1 MYAFVIRQYFDL
13 SSTNVPPTMKPCPG
27 RIVPPPSACHGR
39 PCPPTE
45 LVSLMTNR
53 TYPNISQLA
62 ARMSA
67 NHSRVVRSIDQMITP
82 IDEMVQASADAD
94 WPRVAELGHQLANNS
109 REAGYRGVSVM
120 AQVVANE
127 AGRPD
132 NAHGVKRSLIRL
144 IGTYGR
150 TTRTASAD

>member
-1 MYAFVIRQYFDL
+1 M
-13 SSTNVPPTMKPCPG
+13 TKPN
-27 RIVPPPSACHGR
+27 
-39 PCPPTE
+39 
-45 LVSLMTNR
+45 L
-53 TYPNISQLA
+53 PNIGQLA

-67 NHSRVVRSIDQMITP
+67 NHARVTRSIDQMIAP
-82 IDEMVQASADAD
+82 IDEMVQASADCN
-94 WPRVAELGHQLANNS
+94 WTKVAELGHQLADDS

-132 NAHGVKRSLIRL
+132 NAHAVKRSLIRL

-150 TTRTASAD
+150 STRTTST

>member
-1 MYAFVIRQYFDL
+1 
-13 SSTNVPPTMKPCPG
+13 
-27 RIVPPPSACHGR
+27 
-39 PCPPTE
+39 
-45 LVSLMTNR
+45 MTK
-53 TYPNISQLA
+53 TAYPNIGQLT
-62 ARMSA
+62 ARMAA
-67 NHSRVVRSIDQMITP
+67 NHSRVVRSIDHLMLP
-82 IDEMVQASADAD
+82 IDEMVRASANAD
-94 WPRVAELGHQLANNS
+94 WSKVAALGHQLSEKS

-150 TTRTASAD
+150 TSRHHAVTTSD

>member
-1 MYAFVIRQYFDL
+1 
-13 SSTNVPPTMKPCPG
+13 
-27 RIVPPPSACHGR
+27 
-39 PCPPTE
+39 
-45 LVSLMTNR
+45 MTKR
-53 TYPNISQLA
+53 TYPNIGQLA

-67 NHSRVVRSIDQMITP
+67 NHSRVVNSIDYMIAP
-82 IDEMVQASADAD
+82 IDEMVRASSDGD
-94 WPRVAELGHQLANNS
+94 WEKVATLGQQLSQDS
-109 REAGYRGVSVM
+109 RDTGYRGVSVM

-150 TTRTASAD
+150 TTRSASTD

>member
-1 MYAFVIRQYFDL
+1 MPHPA
-13 SSTNVPPTMKPCPG
+13 
-27 RIVPPPSACHGR
+27 
-39 PCPPTE
+39 
-45 LVSLMTNR
+45 
-53 TYPNISQLA
+53 YPNIGQLA

-67 NHSRVVRSIDQMITP
+67 NHARVVRSIDQMIAP
-82 IDEMVQASADAD
+82 IDEMVQASSDAD
-94 WPRVAELGHQLANNS
+94 WQRVAELGRQLAEDS
-109 REAGYRGVSVM
+109 RDAGYRGVSVM

-150 TTRTASAD
+150 TTRVQTALSD

>member
-1 MYAFVIRQYFDL
+1 M
-13 SSTNVPPTMKPCPG
+13 
-27 RIVPPPSACHGR
+27 
-39 PCPPTE
+39 TE
-45 LVSLMTNR
+45 R
-53 TYPNISQLA
+53 TYPNIGQLT

-67 NHSRVVRSIDQMITP
+67 NHSRVVSSIDHMFAP
-82 IDEMVQASADAD
+82 IDEMVQASANGD
-94 WPRVAELGHQLANNS
+94 WSRVAALGHQLSDDS

-132 NAHGVKRSLIRL
+132 NAHGTKRSLIRL

-150 TTRTASAD
+150 TTRPRTATAD

>member
-1 MYAFVIRQYFDL
+1 MA
-13 SSTNVPPTMKPCPG
+13 N
-27 RIVPPPSACHGR
+27 H
-39 PCPPTE
+39 CPPTKP
-45 LVSLMTNR
+45 VSLMAKR
-53 TYPNISQLA
+53 TYPNIGQLA

-67 NHSRVVRSIDQMITP
+67 NHCRVVQSIDKMIMP
-82 IDEMVQASADAD
+82 IDEMVQASADAN
-94 WPRVAELGHQLANNS
+94 WSRVAELGHQLAQDS

-150 TTRTASAD
+150 TMRTANT

>member
-1 MYAFVIRQYFDL
+1 
-13 SSTNVPPTMKPCPG
+13 
-27 RIVPPPSACHGR
+27 
-39 PCPPTE
+39 
-45 LVSLMTNR
+45 MTNH
-53 TYPNISQLA
+53 TYPNIGQLA

-67 NHSRVVRSIDQMITP
+67 NHARVVQSIDQMIAP
-82 IDEMVQASADAD
+82 IDEMVQASSDSN
-94 WPRVAELGHQLANNS
+94 WKRVAELGQQLSRQS

-150 TTRTASAD
+150 TTRVQAAASD